1 MKRMSLL
8 TVLAALAM
16 FALAGVAGAAELP
29 RNLPHPGDPA
39 FLVPAGKVEH
49 TVTTLKV
56 EGSDAIPSHERIER
70 WMTRNRART
79 VFTDLTTGKVR
90 SEVTFRPGET
100 RIYDA
105 RRNRVTIIKDDGA
118 NPPWNSAAF
127 EAAVQKAYV
136 EQGITREIGRTVVDG
151 RMAIVVQS
159 VPGKWVSDVP
169 ESITTAVIDAA
180 TFELY
185 ERSTVHPDD
194 LFKQTETHRV
204 ELLDAS
210 TRVRAKMAMAKHRTA
225 RRVVRRRA

>member
-1 MKRMSLL
+1 MQRMSLL
-8 TVLAALAM
+8 TLLAALAM
-16 FALAGVAGAAELP
+16 LALAGVAGAAELP

-39 FLVPAGKVEH
+39 FLVPAGKV
-49 TVTTLKV
+49 
-56 EGSDAIPSHERIER
+56 RQ
-70 WMTRNRART
+70 
-79 VFTDLTTGKVR
+79 
-90 SEVTFRPGET
+90 EVTFRPGET

-105 RRNRVTIIKDDGA
+105 RRNRVTIIRDDGA

-151 RMAIVVQS
+151 RMALVVRS

-180 TFELY
+180 TFELH
-185 ERSTVHPDD
+185 ERSTVHPDA
-194 LFKQTETHRV
+194 LFEQAETHRV
-204 ELLDAS
+204 ELLDTS
-210 TRVRAKMAMAKHRTA
+210 RRVRAKMAMAEHRKA